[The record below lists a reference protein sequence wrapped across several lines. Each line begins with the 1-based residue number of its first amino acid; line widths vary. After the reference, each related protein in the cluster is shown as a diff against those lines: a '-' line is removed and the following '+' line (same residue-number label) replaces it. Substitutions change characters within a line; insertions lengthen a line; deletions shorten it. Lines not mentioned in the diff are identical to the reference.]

1 MMKKRITAILAAA
14 IITVGASV
22 PAFADSDF
30 NTAGNDAQELHALAF
45 VHVRGT
51 LLMHEVLCV

>member
-14 IITVGASV
+14 VIAVGASV

-30 NTAGNDAQELHALAF
+30 YTPE
-45 VHVRGT
+45 T
-51 LLMHEVLCV
+51 MHRYF

>member
-14 IITVGASV
+14 VIAVGASV

-30 NTAGNDAQELHALAF
+30 YTAGNEDVYKRQRRL
-45 VHVRGT
+45 
-51 LLMHEVLCV
+51 

>member
-30 NTAGNDAQELHALAF
+30 NTAGMTHRYF
-45 VHVRGT
+45 
-51 LLMHEVLCV
+51 

>member
-14 IITVGASV
+14 IIAVGASV

-30 NTAGNDAQELHALAF
+30 
-45 VHVRGT
+45 T
-51 LLMHEVLCV
+51 LPEMMHRYF

>member
-22 PAFADSDF
+22 PAFADSR
-30 NTAGNDAQELHALAF
+30 L
-45 VHVRGT
+45 
-51 LLMHEVLCV
+51 

>member
-1 MMKKRITAILAAA
+1 MNPGKAIQNKINGVKMKKRITAILAAA

-30 NTAGNDAQELHALAF
+30 NTAGNDPQVNSARL
-45 VHVRGT
+45 RP
-51 LLMHEVLCV
+51 